1 MTNTNSADVDVT
13 DDVNSHKSKAAKIL
27 KPEESNSEKH
37 DITQKTLSS
46 LQNQTDGTSM

>member
-13 DDVNSHKSKAAKIL
+13 DDVNSHKNKAATAL

-46 LQNQTDGTSM
+46 LPKQTDGNSM